1 MKLIGKAYKELPESE
16 RNEYN
21 EQAKAALKKYK
32 EDYPDAAKQT
42 RKKKKKKKGDSD
54 EDDNDEDGA
63 KELKAAKGKARA
75 AKDND
80 DEEEEAPP
88 VATVVVN
95 SDEASVDE
103 EEAAERKKDM
113 PKRPLNG
120 YMRFANEVRSKVK
133 EDNPDLSPKELV
145 SWSVLNKWL
154 YFCCVHVTY
163 HSSQSVCIRHMR
175 IRRAKL
181 ARSTVN

>member
-145 SWSVLNKWL
+145 SLSNELCCRMFTLFPHLNPYSSTTL
-154 YFCCVHVTY
+154 FPS
-163 HSSQSVCIRHMR
+163 HSLQDEQNWREVP
-175 IRRAKL
+175 
-181 ARSTVN
+181 